1 MFQGGVSNIKDIF
14 RAVQEN
20 LKVVSRVFY
29 DYFDSISRYFMNVF
43 LVFKSV
49 QGLFKDISMLF

>member
-1 MFQGGVSNIKDIF
+1 MFQIKKIF